1 MPAKKIVQDIV
12 PTRRRSVRSIPIERI
27 HEEPE
32 EVIEIEETKRPK
44 RKVHREIHREMLPKK
59 SKLKGIITFSIIL
72 ICIGIIGASLTLI
85 YTKAVVTITPRVIPI
100 NIDGTFLAKK
110 DSQGDALS
118 YQIITAPG
126 EVSKT
131 ILAEDGPLIQRK
143 AKGIVTLYNSY
154 SATAQKLLAGTRLSN
169 KDGLIYRTSTSITI
183 PGRKVVAGKTTPGS
197 ISVEVVADQVG
208 EKYNSLITD
217 LNGDF
222 SIVAYKGTDKYTGF
236 YGRIKTDIK
245 GGYMGHDKIISKETS
260 KAIYAELQ
268 NSLKEKLI
276 SQISLSV
283 PEGYVLFDNAYTIE
297 NTSIATTTVDAK
309 NAKITL
315 KGTLYGLI
323 FNNQNLINYIAQ
335 KQIQQSQLVSYR
347 IEGLKDLDFRLTN
360 TKDFKA
366 KDGSNL
372 NFSLKGGVSII
383 GTIVE
388 KDLKSKLVGRDLK
401 ETRGIIM
408 ESTSVSSSA
417 VFLTPFW
424 MRSFPKSVD
433 NIKIEYK

>member
-1 MPAKKIVQDIV
+1 
-12 PTRRRSVRSIPIERI
+12 
-27 HEEPE
+27 
-32 EVIEIEETKRPK
+32 
-44 RKVHREIHREMLPKK
+44 
-59 SKLKGIITFSIIL
+59 
-72 ICIGIIGASLTLI
+72 
-85 YTKAVVTITPRVIPI
+85 
-100 NIDGTFLAKK
+100 
-110 DSQGDALS
+110 
-118 YQIITAPG
+118 
-126 EVSKT
+126 
-131 ILAEDGPLIQRK
+131 
-143 AKGIVTLYNSY
+143 
-154 SATAQKLLAGTRLSN
+154 
-169 KDGLIYRTSTSITI
+169 
-183 PGRKVVAGKTTPGS
+183 
-197 ISVEVVADQVG
+197 
-208 EKYNSLITD
+208 
-217 LNGDF
+217 
-222 SIVAYKGTDKYTGF
+222 
-236 YGRIKTDIK
+236 
-245 GGYMGHDKIISKETS
+245 MGHDKIISKETS

-388 KDLKSKLVGRDLK
+388 KDLKGKLVGRDLK
-401 ETRGIIM
+401 ETRSIIM
-408 ESTSVSSSA
+408 ESPSVSSSA